1 MEANLTFHHKGKF
14 GKKGYVG
21 GEEAIVKGVDLDTFS
36 YKVPMEF
43 VKEELE
49 YTEIGG
55 IYAWK
60 GPTSGWKLVADDVEL
75 LFMMQIKNNGDYIDF
90 YVDTVVE
97 DSTEPIKQM
106 QPHVIVRPRKNLFP
120 GINMSSYLYYFD
132 ELGHFAEYVFHLGLV

>member
-1 MEANLTFHHKGKF
+1 MEANLRFHHKRKF
-14 GKKGYVG
+14 RKNGYVS
-21 GEEAIVKGVDLDTFS
+21 GEEVIVKDVDLDRFS
-36 YKVPMEF
+36 YTVLMEF

-75 LFMMQIKNNGDYIDF
+75 LFMMQIKNNGDYIDLC
-90 YVDTVVE
+90 VDTVVE

-106 QPHVIVRPRKNLFP
+106 QPHVIVRPRKNLFL

-132 ELGHFAEYVFHLGLV
+132 EVGHFAEYGFHLGFV